1 VQFSDGYYSITSPVT
16 CGLISFFPI
25 MEKALAIANVVFGVV
40 TFCFHDPESATV
52 GICGG
57 IYLMVFGLLLVS
69 SKSVSSI
76 NLT

>member
-1 VQFSDGYYSITSPVT
+1 
-16 CGLISFFPI
+16 

-40 TFCFHDPESATV
+40 TFCFHDPESATATV